1 MKKTTI
7 IAILLSL
14 STALG
19 LQAQEY
25 HLGQLVTNPDG
36 SQGVVF
42 YLNEDG
48 TAGWMVALH
57 DVAANIPWGLT
68 DEIEGLPHIISPNN
82 DILTSA
88 FTDTDGFSNTM
99 AILNHYQSTGY
110 TGQYA
115 AATID
120 IANGWYLPAAGQ
132 LKMLYVN
139 AIFYEPT
146 LTSVGEPLGLHPYW
160 SSTQENNERAW
171 FVHFGS
177 PYPEEAWAWNAY
189 IGKCQKTNT
198 VPTYGGT
205 FSVRAIRDL
214 EFSPFPFIGFLHDPA
229 PICDEGPLELTL
241 PTLYNINDY
250 GWEISQDET
259 FTNPIAYTSQILD
272 GTYDGWYLRLWAT
285 SEDGTIYSNLV
296 RISVHESSFSNTV
309 ASNCVSYT
317 WNGQTYFDS
326 GIYQVTLVNQ
336 WGCDSIATL
345 DLTINQPDEYF
356 VPYPIYACNFYE
368 WGDMILTE
376 SGAYQQ
382 VFTNQYGCDSTV
394 TMSLYI
400 TQSIEHQFTY
410 TGCGNFSWNGQL
422 YTESGAYQQTFT
434 SANGCDSIVTLH
446 LNLIDAYESAF
457 DTAVCESLVWYG
469 HEYTQSGQYE
479 HTFVTSNSCDSIVTM
494 NLVVWQQ
501 PEPIPAIL
509 GLKEIF
515 VSTEFVQ
522 NEYNYYIDPVPFAT
536 HYEWTCED
544 PDWIMDASD
553 THCTLMTTSPG
564 TTILKVRAWNDYC
577 GYTEQEIV
585 INAGFFDI
593 EDHPTIPISIYP
605 NPANDKVF
613 IKAKDIVSVK
623 LFDLLGQCHITIKG
637 DGSDMLELDTN
648 SLTSNVY
655 AIEITTRQGKVV
667 RKLNVTR

>member
-82 DILTSA
+82 DVLTSA

-115 AATID
+115 AATVD

-160 SSTQENNERAW
+160 SSTQESNEKAW

-189 IGKCQKTNT
+189 IGKCQKTST

-214 EFSPFPFIGFLHDPA
+214 EFSPFPFIGFLHEPT

-241 PTLYNINDY
+241 PTLYNIDEY
-250 GWEISQDET
+250 GWEISQDED
-259 FTNPIAYTSQILD
+259 FTTPIAYTGQILD
-272 GTYDGWYLRLWAT
+272 GTYDGWYLRLWAS

-296 RISVHESSFSNTV
+296 RISVHESTFSQTV
-309 ASNCVSYT
+309 ASNCVSYI
-317 WNGQTYFDS
+317 WNGQTYFES
-326 GIYQVTLVNQ
+326 GTYQVTLVNQ

-356 VPYPIYACNFYE
+356 IPYPVYACNYYE
-368 WGDMILTE
+368 WGDMTL
-376 SGAYQQ
+376 
-382 VFTNQYGCDSTV
+382 
-394 TMSLYI
+394 
-400 TQSIEHQFTY
+400 
-410 TGCGNFSWNGQL
+410 
-422 YTESGAYQQTFT
+422 TESGAYQQTFT
-434 SANGCDSIVTLH
+434 NQYGCDSIVTMSLFITQSIEHKFSYTGCGNYVWNGQSYTESGVFQQTYTSITGCDSIVTLH
-446 LNLIDAYESAF
+446 LNLIDGYESAF
-457 DTAVCESLVWYG
+457 DTTVCESFVWYG
-469 HEYTQSGQYE
+469 HECTQSGQYE
-479 HTFVTSNSCDSIVTM
+479 HTFVTGNGCDSVVSM
-494 NLVVWQQ
+494 NLSIMPH
-501 PEPIPAIL
+501 PEPIPEIT
-509 GLKEIF
+509 GLQQIF
-515 VSTEFVQ
+515 VSTDLVQ
-522 NEYNYYIDPVPFAT
+522 REYHYYIDSVAFASN
-536 HYEWTCED
+536 YEWTCEN
-544 PDWIMDASD
+544 PDWILEPSGA
-553 THCTLMTTSPG
+553 HCNLNATTPG
-564 TTILKVRAWNDYC
+564 SATLKVSARNDC
-577 GYTEQEIV
+577 GYTEKEIV
-585 INAGFFDI
+585 IQAGYYDV
-593 EDHPTIPISIYP
+593 DDNHTLPVKVYP
-605 NPANDKVF
+605 NPAHDKVF
-613 IKAKDIVSVK
+613 IKAEGMIGIK
-623 LFDLLGQCHITIKG
+623 LFDLMGQCILKK
-637 DGSDMLELDTN
+637 DSENSDTMEI
-648 SLTSNVY
+648 SLTNLDPAVY
-655 AIEITTRQGKVV
+655 TIEILTKQGRIV
-667 RKLNVTR
+667 RKLNITR